1 MSEHPGTGQAAWRWN
16 DPAQEAARQARHEVL
31 IDLLGAYVDGEL
43 PAETASQLEAHLV
56 GCARCRREVQLQHS
70 LRAHLGDAPVAA
82 ASPAL
87 RARVLAALGTARATT
102 IAPPGVGRPFA
113 DPVAA
118 PLPAPERGARAVRM
132 AVGACAIALVAF
144 AGLGLWPSAE
154 RAPAA
159 VAVQAVGAPAASVPL
174 LAAAVADYRR
184 VAASDLPG
192 PARDLAAVRAATG
205 LPVEP
210 LANPAF
216 RLIGAWTTS
225 LEGEAVAVLAYRWD
239 DRTIVQYIV
248 PDQLFFRHPAL
259 RSAAAA
265 HHAVTGAADAVGI
278 VAWPV
283 AAAGA
288 VLVGEGS
295 PERLAGALVR

>member
-1 MSEHPGTGQAAWRWN
+1 MSEQGAGQGAWRWN
-16 DPAQEAARQARHEVL
+16 DPAQEAERQQRHEVL

-43 PAETASQLEAHLV
+43 PAETASQLDAHLV

-70 LRAHLGDAPVAA
+70 LRAHL
-82 ASPAL
+82 
-87 RARVLAALGTARATT
+87 ARVPVEPATPRLRDGLLAAIATT
-102 IAPPGVGRPFA
+102 PSTSISPPGVGRPFVEPTPA
-113 DPVAA
+113 V
-118 PLPAPERGARAVRM
+118 LPAPRNRRLVTLIVALTV
-132 AVGACAIALVAF
+132 VLLAIAGWGISSVRD
-144 AGLGLWPSAE
+144 
-154 RAPAA
+154 RAPS
-159 VAVQAVGAPAASVPL
+159 VAVTALDAPARSIPL
-174 LAAAVADYRR
+174 LAEAVADYQR
-184 VAASDLPG
+184 VSASDLPG

-210 LANPAF
+210 ISNPAV
-216 RLIGAWTTS
+216 RLIGAWTTT
-225 LEGEAVAVLAYRWD
+225 LGGETVAVLAYRWD

-265 HHAVTGAADAVGI
+265 HRAVTVADDTLGI

-288 VLVGEGS
+288 VLVGDGS
-295 PERLAGALVR
+295 PERLLGALVR